1 MTRALRFTIR
11 RLLMLSAVA
20 LTAGAGCA
28 RAPAAQ
34 FVAQADRLHTNAMAS
49 TVIPDRDLH
58 DYIQQIG
65 ARIIA
70 AAHVVAPDK
79 TDSSFFD
86 DVEFD
91 LVDCP
96 IPNCFAT
103 GGKHVYVYAGLFKF
117 CQSEEELATAMC
129 VAYAHLVNLDVENVG
144 IVPDPARTM
153 RQDVWQFVIKPFNG
167 QQENAADQLAFQIY
181 TKAGWDGTKFEY
193 LFQRVGDEFS
203 APADAPREPIAA
215 RAMAAH
221 ALSRTASLADR
232 RPNVADR
239 RTFSVLRRSAV
250 ALSGKA
256 NGEGELYLLA
266 LPNIVLSHELPQ
278 EQAAQERL
286 RPPPPSEIPL
296 EPN

>member
-1 MTRALRFTIR
+1 
-11 RLLMLSAVA
+11 V
-20 LTAGAGCA
+20 
-28 RAPAAQ
+28 
-34 FVAQADRLHTNAMAS
+34 
-49 TVIPDRDLH
+49 
-58 DYIQQIG
+58 
-65 ARIIA
+65 RIIA

-79 TDSSFFD
+79 TENSFFD
-86 DVEFD
+86 EVEFD

-129 VAYAHLVNLDVENVG
+129 VAYAHLINLDVENIG

-153 RQDVWQFVIKPFNG
+153 RQDVWQFVTKPFNA
-167 QQENAADQLAFQIY
+167 QQEQAADQLAFEIY
-181 TKAGWDGTKFEY
+181 TKAGWDGMKFEY
-193 LFQRVGDEFS
+193 LFQRVGDEYS
-203 APADAPREPIAA
+203 APADAPREAIAA

-232 RPNVADR
+232 LPNVADR
-239 RTFSVLRRSAV
+239 RMFAELRRSAV
-250 ALSGKA
+250 ALSGNA

-286 RPPPPSEIPL
+286 RPPPPSQVPL